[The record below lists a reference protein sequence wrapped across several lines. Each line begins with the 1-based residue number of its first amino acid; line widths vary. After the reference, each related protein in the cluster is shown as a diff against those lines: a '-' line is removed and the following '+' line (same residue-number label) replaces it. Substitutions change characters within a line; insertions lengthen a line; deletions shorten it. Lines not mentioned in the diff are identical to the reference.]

1 MLKNTLNKR
10 VDLQKYLYTRGF
22 LITDSKLD
30 IHKEGYPFYGNWHFQ
45 KVKKYKIGV
54 HEDLKLFILEK
65 SEISFFL
72 IGHAY
77 NPFTMDYLENSIL
90 ETLAEAYMNSEEE
103 YVKLLNDLTGVFT
116 AGFISNQGIKLFG
129 DAAGIQTTYYG
140 IHDSKLYVSSHSE
153 LLGDV
158 CNLEKDE
165 YVKELIQYKY
175 YKLFGRYLPGDISP
189 YKNFKRLIPNFSV
202 EYNSERFNIARFY
215 PTYKIE
221 SCSEENYSELIN
233 KAALILSNNMKL
245 IHKKWDNPAIS
256 LTGGCDSKT
265 TLACTKG
272 EYENYNYFSYISN
285 DSEEVDAIA
294 AKKICDKLGLQHKTY
309 MIPINNSEFD
319 DYDIYEQIL
328 EQNCGNIGKNNNN
341 DIRKRIFFNN
351 NDDFDVEVKSWVS
364 EIGRAYYHKR
374 FDKRSFP
381 KKVTSRYLTTLYKVF
396 LHNRKLV
403 RQTDKIFE
411 EFLKKYYT
419 DQDFQNVPWY
429 DLLFW
434 EFRVGSWNSLV
445 ITGEHRMSFD
455 ITIPYNNR
463 RLLELLLSTSIEKRI
478 HDIPHKDIMRA
489 SNKEIADIGISVT
502 NVKHTNKRAK
512 MERIYLEVH
521 SRMPL

>member
-1 MLKNTLNKR
+1 LKNILDKR
-10 VDLQKYLYTRGF
+10 EDIQKYLYMRGF
-22 LITDSKLD
+22 LITAEEVV
-30 IHKEGYPFYGNWHFQ
+30 IKEECYPFYGNWHFQ
-45 KVKKYKIGV
+45 EVKKYKIGV
-54 HEDLKLFILEK
+54 HEDLNLFILEK

-90 ETLAEAYMNSEEE
+90 ETLAEAYMNSEDE
-103 YVKLLNDLTGVFT
+103 YVKSLNELTGVFT

-153 LLGDV
+153 LLGDI
-158 CNLEKDE
+158 CNLAKDK
-165 YVKELIQYKY
+165 YVKELTQYKY
-175 YKLFGRYLPGDISP
+175 YKLFGRFLPGDISP
-189 YKNFKRLIPNFSV
+189 YKNFKRIIPNFSV
-202 EYNSERFNIARFY
+202 EYNGERFNIARFY

-233 KAALILSNNMKL
+233 KAALI
-245 IHKKWDNPAIS
+245 
-256 LTGGCDSKT
+256 SKT
-265 TLACTKG
+265 TLACTKD

-294 AKKICDKLGLQHKTY
+294 ARKICDKLGLRHKTY
-309 MIPINNSEFD
+309 KIPINNNEFK

-328 EQNCGNIGKNNNN
+328 EHNCGNIGRNNNN

-351 NDDFDVEVKSWVS
+351 IDDFDVEVKSWVS

-381 KKVTSRYLTTLYKVF
+381 EKVTPRYLTTLYKVF
-396 LHNRKLV
+396 VFNRKLV

-411 EFLKKYYT
+411 EFLRKYYT
-419 DQDFQNVPWY
+419 NQDFQNVPWY

-478 HDIPHKDIMRA
+478 HDIPHKDIMRV

-512 MERIYLEVH
+512 MEKIYLEFH